1 MALDLDIDPAVAGLL
16 DRFPEQRVEG
26 RGGGFSYRAAGE
38 GPPLVLL
45 HGIGSGAGSWVHQL
59 ASLGSRYGVVAW
71 DAPGYGS
78 STPLAPPEPEA
89 ADYAAAL
96 ADFLDALGLARVAL
110 VGHSLGAIMAAAF
123 ARRHPE
129 RTGSLVLASPAQGYG
144 TANAA
149 ARERRLAERL
159 RLMEELGPEG
169 HAHARAPRLV
179 AADASAAARALVLWN
194 LARLR
199 PEGYAQAARLL
210 AHADI
215 MPDVAAHPQALLV
228 VCGTADTITPE
239 ASCRAVAAAAAR
251 GVYRGIAGAGH
262 ACYLEAPNR
271 FNALLRKFLEEDA

>member
-1 MALDLDIDPAVAGLL
+1 MAPDLDIAPAVAGLL
-16 DRFPEQRVEG
+16 DRFPPRTVQG
-26 RGGGFSYRAAGE
+26 RGGAFSYRAAGE

-45 HGIGSGAGSWVHQL
+45 HGIGSGSGSWVHQL
-59 ASLGSRYGVVAW
+59 ASLKSRYAVVAC
-71 DAPGYGS
+71 DAPGYGE
-78 STPLAPPEPEA
+78 STPLAPATPEA

-96 ADFLDALGLARVAL
+96 ADFLDALGLTRVSL

-129 RTGSLVLASPAQGYG
+129 RTRSLVLASPAVGHG
-144 TANAA
+144 TVNAA
-149 ARERRLAERL
+149 VRTRRLAERL
-159 RLMEELGPEG
+159 RLMAELGPEG
-169 HAHARAPRLV
+169 YAHARAPRLV
-179 AADASAAARALVLWN
+179 AADASATARALVLWN
-194 LARLR
+194 LAQLH

-215 MPDVAAHPQALLV
+215 MPDVAAHPRALLV

-239 ASCRAVAAAAAR
+239 ASCRAVAAAAPR